1 MNFRE
6 LKLMVGQIKKSIPC
20 PKCNGKFTDEDIEL
34 IGGLGDEQTFFHA
47 SCLDCETETVVNVA
61 LHFETEIPE
70 GSIRLGTAPRLGK
83 ISTNEVLDMSN
94 FLKNFDGNFKTVFQ
108 DKKATS

>member
-6 LKLMVGQIKKSIPC
+6 LKLIVGQIKKTINC
-20 PKCNGKFTDEDIEL
+20 PKCECKFTDEDIEL

-47 SCLDCETETVVNVA
+47 SCLDCETESVINVCI
-61 LHFETEIPE
+61 HFDDEMVDGI
-70 GSIRLGTAPRLGK
+70 SRLGSAPRLGK

-94 FLKNFDGNFKTVFQ
+94 FLKEFDGNFKTVFQ